1 MDFHKIELNLKYL
14 QNKTRNPA
22 MGKNNHLLKGSLQN
36 ENTVLRVPLENT
48 AENKYAVKQSL
59 DNFLKFI

>member
-1 MDFHKIELNLKYL
+1 
-14 QNKTRNPA
+14 